1 MSSMRG
7 VVLVDW
13 PDDEERATAVWLTE
27 HRSSGV
33 TAVAENPIEA
43 LRLLA
48 DRMEE
53 QDVRFAEK
61 IPD

>member
-1 MSSMRG
+1 MRG

-13 PDDEERATAVWLTE
+13 PDEKGESTAVWLTE

-33 TAVAENPIEA
+33 TGVGNDPIKA
-43 LRLLA
+43 LRCLA
-48 DRMEE
+48 DRLEAQEE
-53 QDVRFAEK
+53 RMAS

>member
-1 MSSMRG
+1 MRMRG

-13 PDDEERATAVWLTE
+13 PDDDGQATAVWLTE

-33 TAVAENPIEA
+33 EAVAGNPIEA
-43 LRLLA
+43 IRLLA
-48 DRMEE
+48 DRIEE
-53 QDVRFAEK
+53 QEVQQAG